1 MNKYQ
6 TVFYL
11 HMHIR
16 NMIKIKYKRP
26 NNLNRHNKL
35 SKKAEQQISISID
48 VRF

>member
-1 MNKYQ
+1 MNNYQ
-6 TVFYL
+6 TVSYL
-11 HMHIR
+11 YIYIR
-16 NMIKIKYKRP
+16 NMIKTKYKRQ